1 MKLSVFV
8 GVFLLFTLRITA
20 TNYYSDPVNGSMS
33 NSGAGTSPWGNLS
46 DIFTANKKFEA
57 GDTIFLRTGNHGYAV
72 IKGVNTGFVVI
83 IPEAGHS
90 PVISRLRISSTANS
104 PAQFW
109 KLSGLTIQSQATG
122 NNATPSYYLLE
133 VYPYATDITISG
145 CTITSDFNTAGWTRD
160 DWRNRCNSGIF
171 TRPRLNA
178 NILIENNLILN
189 TAFGLTVGSS
199 HTMVRNNTVQ
209 YFTNDGSRVLGSHII
224 FEHNRIMDLI
234 KVMTKDENHDDLFQS
249 FSNANGAGQDTLR
262 GNIIRANLFLC
273 ASDTSRPFRGAV
285 QGIGCFD
292 GPFLN
297 WTIENNIVICDHWHG
312 ISMYGAIDCKI
323 INNTVID
330 PYVYT
335 PYDPFDNNSTSV
347 GPAWIRIDKK
357 NGGPGSISNI
367 VNNNLVAASVTI
379 VSATMGVASNNI
391 VIGAVSNYPS
401 FFVDAND
408 LAKPGSFD
416 LHLKGS
422 ASAVDAGIS
431 VHAPLQDYD
440 GNTRPIGAGFDVG
453 AFEYDP
459 TTSLAQDLKAAFSF
473 VCFPNPSPSHL
484 TIESKSNQKIDW
496 IELFTLQGQLV
507 FSRNISDYNAKLD
520 LSGLDDSVYLLKIYC
535 GNVSSSR
542 LIVVH

>member
-1 MKLSVFV
+1 MKLSVLV
-8 GVFLLFTLRITA
+8 GVLLLFALRMTA
-20 TNYYSDPVNGSMS
+20 TNYYSDPVSGSMS
-33 NSGAGTSPWGNLS
+33 NSGAGTSPWGSLS
-46 DIFTANKKFEA
+46 DIFTANKKFEV

-83 IPEAGHS
+83 MPETGHS
-90 PVISRLRISSTANS
+90 PVISRVRISSTANS

-145 CTITSDFNTAGWTRD
+145 CTITSDLNTAGWTRE

-171 TRPRLNA
+171 TRPKLNA

-189 TAFGLTVGSS
+189 TAFGLAVGSS
-199 HTMVRNNTVQ
+199 HTIVRNNTVQ

-224 FEHNRIMDLI
+224 FEHNRIMDLM

-249 FSNANGAGQDTLR
+249 FTNANGVGQDTLR
-262 GNIIRANLFLC
+262 DNIIRANLFLC

-323 INNTVID
+323 INNTVMD

-335 PYDPFDNNSTSV
+335 PYDPSDNNPTSV

-357 NGGPGSISNI
+357 NGGPGSINNT
-367 VNNNLVAASVTI
+367 VNNNLVAASVII
-379 VSATMGVASNNI
+379 VSATMGAASNNI
-391 VIGAVSNYPS
+391 VIGAVGNYSS
-401 FFVDAND
+401 FFVNADD
-408 LAKPGSFD
+408 LANPSNFD

-431 VHAPLQDYD
+431 DFAPLEDYD
-440 GNTRPIGAGFDVG
+440 GNIRPKGASFDVG

-459 TTSLAQDLKAAFSF
+459 TTSLVQNLNDDLAFA
-473 VCFPNPSPSHL
+473 CFPNPSTSHL
-484 TIESKSNQKIDW
+484 TIESKCNQKIDR
-496 IELFTLQGQLV
+496 LQLCTLQGRLV
-507 FSRNISDYNAKLD
+507 LSKNINDFNAELN
-520 LSGLDDSVYLLKIYC
+520 LSGLSDSVYFLKIYC